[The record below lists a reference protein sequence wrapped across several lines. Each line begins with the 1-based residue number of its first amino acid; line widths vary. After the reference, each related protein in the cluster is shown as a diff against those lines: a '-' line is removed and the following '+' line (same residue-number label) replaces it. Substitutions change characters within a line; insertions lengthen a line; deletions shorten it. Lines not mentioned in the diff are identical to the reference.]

1 MVAVDGVLAA
11 LRSIESQHLGV
22 HPERCVMVRNRNG
35 GCLRCAQVC
44 ASGAISFVNGELK
57 IDADLCIGC
66 GTCATICPTCA
77 LEALHPADA
86 DLYEQAAAILA
97 EGGDTLV
104 VSCARAMKREYKR
117 VAKQAE
123 AQGGFSLGRKGEV
136 PFEFE
141 RILQVVCL
149 GRLDESF
156 YVEAAARGAREVVV
170 CCESCDSCKYRNG
183 GILAVDV
190 IESAM
195 KLLSSH
201 GQGLDISFEEKLPEW
216 AYAPGRGPLAGRRE
230 TSTRREF
237 LSSARDMAKKTAMAA
252 VLEERKAKEQV
263 GEVALPKVDES
274 GCLPHFTPMR
284 RLRLFN
290 SLRSLG
296 PARVDEVQTRL
307 WGRVDIDVEKC
318 SSCRMCAT
326 FCPTGALLKYDT
338 PDGGIGVDHR
348 SALCVQCRM
357 CANICAKDA
366 VFVSDQ
372 VSLSAFEEGSVERM
386 EMKPLSW
393 KPNRPDSI
401 FTKVN
406 VMFGEGKNNTWF

>member
-1 MVAVDGVLAA
+1 
-11 LRSIESQHLGV
+11 
-22 HPERCVMVRNRNG
+22 MVRNRNG
-35 GCLRCAQVC
+35 GCLRCSRVC
-44 ASGAISFVNGELK
+44 ASGAISFVDGELK
-57 IDADLCIGC
+57 IDANLCIGC

-86 DLYEQAAAILA
+86 DLHEQAAAILA

-123 AQGGFSLGRKGEV
+123 VQDGFSLRRKGEV
-136 PFEFE
+136 PFDFE

-183 GILAVDV
+183 GILAIDV
-190 IESAM
+190 IDSAM
-195 KLLSSH
+195 ELLSSH
-201 GQGLDISFEEKLPEW
+201 GRSLDISFEEKLPKW
-216 AYAPGRGPLAGRRE
+216 AYAPGRGPLAGGRE

-237 LSSARDMAKKTAMAA
+237 LSSAKDAAKKTAMAA
-252 VLEERKAKEQV
+252 VLEGHKAKEQV
-263 GEVALPKVDES
+263 EEPVLLKIDKS
-274 GCLPHFTPMR
+274 GCLPRFTPTR

-290 SLRSLG
+290 SLRNLG
-296 PARVDEVQTRL
+296 PTCADEVQTRL
-307 WGRVDIDVEKC
+307 WGKVDIDVEKC

-326 FCPTGALLKYDT
+326 FCPTGALVKHDA
-338 PDGGIGVDHR
+338 PNGGIGVDHR

-357 CANICAKDA
+357 CENICAKDA
-366 VFVSDQ
+366 LFVSDQ
-372 VSLSAFEEGSVERM
+372 VSLSDFERGKVEHT
-386 EMKPLSW
+386 EMKPLAW
-393 KPNRPDSI
+393 KPNRPESI

-406 VMFGEGKNNTWF
+406 RMFGEGKNNTWF